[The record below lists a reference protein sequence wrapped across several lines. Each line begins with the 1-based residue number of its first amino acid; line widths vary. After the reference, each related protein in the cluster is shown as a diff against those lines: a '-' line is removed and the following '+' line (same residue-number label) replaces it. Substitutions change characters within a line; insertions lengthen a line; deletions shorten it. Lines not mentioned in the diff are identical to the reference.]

1 MLSFKIKRFCFYVI
15 KVACLSYGEYIYKIP
30 STTNLTS
37 IFGNH
42 VHPSIEVDQVS
53 MFLCQY
59 LHRLSSVYLLL
70 QPCDVVLTY
79 SKTLGE
85 KEHVDLSITEVVF
98 NIK

>member
-42 VHPSIEVDQVS
+42 VHLSIESGPGFHVFMS
-53 MFLCQY
+53 ISTSTL
-59 LHRLSSVYLLL
+59 LRLPSTPAV
-70 QPCDVVLTY
+70 
-79 SKTLGE
+79 
-85 KEHVDLSITEVVF
+85 
-98 NIK
+98 